1 MTNEELLV
9 FAPFFTLSTS
19 ALEWYTPIKAL
30 FMRTESEDDMDYTI
44 NTAQEKVLIEKA
56 SQQLNDRLIDELVA
70 IRKEMDLT
78 QQDIS
83 DKTGINRANVACI
96 ENKKHIT
103 SMEVLV
109 KYANCLDK
117 DIRVSLVDRQ

>member
-1 MTNEELLV
+1 
-9 FAPFFTLSTS
+9 
-19 ALEWYTPIKAL
+19 
-30 FMRTESEDDMDYTI
+30 MDYTI

-83 DKTGINRANVACI
+83 DKTGINRANVARI
-96 ENKKHIT
+96 ENKYLSNMQTVSTRIY
-103 SMEVLV
+103 ELV
-109 KYANCLDK
+109 WWIVNKKRRIWDNLNSSFFLLHKYNSQQKA
-117 DIRVSLVDRQ
+117 

>member
-1 MTNEELLV
+1 MPL
-9 FAPFFTLSTS
+9 FSTLSTS

-30 FMRTESEDDMDYTI
+30 FMRTESEDGMDYTI

-56 SQQLNDRLIDELVA
+56 SHRLIDELVA

-83 DKTGINRANVACI
+83 DKTGINRANVARI

>member
-1 MTNEELLV
+1 
-9 FAPFFTLSTS
+9 
-19 ALEWYTPIKAL
+19 
-30 FMRTESEDDMDYTI
+30 MRTESEDDMDYTI

-56 SQQLNDRLIDELVA
+56 SLQLNDRLIDELVA

-83 DKTGINRANVACI
+83 DKTGINRANVARI